1 MILSSRYKGKLS
13 DFASGFTSQKKD
25 LQFLTTQKTAV
36 NVVEISKNL
45 NTVDAKIDKILAFIE
60 VQSPKEK
67 EVSAMVA
74 NDGGEEA
81 VINASLL

>member
-1 MILSSRYKGKLS
+1 MILSSRYKGKLA

-45 NTVDAKIDKILAFIE
+45 NTVDVKIDKILAFIE

-74 NDGGEEA
+74 KDGGEEA